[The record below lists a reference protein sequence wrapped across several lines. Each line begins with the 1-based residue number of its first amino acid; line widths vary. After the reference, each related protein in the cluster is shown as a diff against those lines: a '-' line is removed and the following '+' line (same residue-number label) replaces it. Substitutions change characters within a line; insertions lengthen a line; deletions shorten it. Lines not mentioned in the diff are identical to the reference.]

1 MINDQKDNLFILI
14 KSLTK
19 SEKRQFK
26 LYVGRMGSNNNAK
39 FLSLF
44 NFLDKLEKYS
54 EKAILQKGIVTKQQL
69 SNLKA
74 HLYKQILISL
84 RLNPIHQNI
93 RMQIREQMDFAVIL
107 YQKGLYKLSLRI
119 LDKAK
124 ALALKNEEKYAAYD
138 IVEFEKL
145 IESQYITRSLT
156 NRAQELIY
164 QADSLRTHN
173 DLTSQLSNLSLLLY
187 EQLIKTGY
195 AKSDLEF
202 REITKFF
209 YEKMPKLDIEKLG
222 FREKLW
228 YYKAHV
234 WYSFL
239 VQDFLS
245 CFKYSS
251 KWVGMFDENPD
262 MICIHPVFYLKGNNF
277 LMESLALIKYPG
289 KFKQTLKKMLNTIKS
304 DIFPNNDNLASLSF
318 LYSYNNR
325 FNFYFLKGNFEEGL
339 AILPDVI
346 KGINAFK
353 NQIDPHHVM
362 LFYYKIACLYFG
374 LEDYEKCIVYLN
386 KIIKNKHLKMREDLL
401 CFTRVLSVVAHYE
414 AGFDYHLDAHLRET
428 YKFLIKMN
436 DLHEV
441 QKAMIRFVR
450 SLGDIYPHQLKT
462 AFVNLH
468 KELKQYEDDPYERRA
483 FLYLDILSW
492 LESKIENRP
501 VREIIREKSKIINRK
516 ERNSIEV

>member
-107 YQKGLYKLSLRI
+107 YQKGLYKLSLKI

-124 ALALKNEEKYAAYD
+124 TLALKNEEKYAAYD

-145 IESQYITRSLT
+145 IESQYITRSLS

-228 YYKAHV
+228 YFKAHV

-251 KWVGMFDENPD
+251 KWVV
-262 MICIHPVFYLKGNNF
+262 C
-277 LMESLALIKYPG
+277 S
-289 KFKQTLKKMLNTIKS
+289 T
-304 DIFPNNDNLASLSF
+304 
-318 LYSYNNR
+318 
-325 FNFYFLKGNFEEGL
+325 
-339 AILPDVI
+339 
-346 KGINAFK
+346 
-353 NQIDPHHVM
+353 
-362 LFYYKIACLYFG
+362 
-374 LEDYEKCIVYLN
+374 
-386 KIIKNKHLKMREDLL
+386 
-401 CFTRVLSVVAHYE
+401 
-414 AGFDYHLDAHLRET
+414 
-428 YKFLIKMN
+428 
-436 DLHEV
+436 
-441 QKAMIRFVR
+441 
-450 SLGDIYPHQLKT
+450 KT
-462 AFVNLH
+462 
-468 KELKQYEDDPYERRA
+468 
-483 FLYLDILSW
+483 
-492 LESKIENRP
+492 
-501 VREIIREKSKIINRK
+501 
-516 ERNSIEV
+516 

>member
-1 MINDQKDNLFILI
+1 MINDQKDNLFLLI

-26 LYVGRMGSNNNAK
+26 LYVGRMGSNINAK

-44 NFLDKLEKYS
+44 NFLGKLEKYS
-54 EKAILQKGIVTKQQL
+54 ERAILEKGIVTKQQL

-107 YQKGLYKLSLRI
+107 YQKGLYKLSLKI

-124 ALALKNEEKYAAYD
+124 TLALKNEEKYAAYD

-145 IESQYITRSLT
+145 IESQYITRSLS

-164 QADSLRTHN
+164 QADNLRTHN

-187 EQLIKTGY
+187 ERLIKTGY

-209 YEKMPKLDIEKLG
+209 YKKMPKLDFENLG

-228 YYKAHV
+228 YFKAHV

-251 KWVGMFDENPD
+251 KWVSMFDKNQD
-262 MICIHPVFYLKGNNF
+262 MISIHPVFYLKGNNF
-277 LMESLALIKYPG
+277 LMESLALIKYPE
-289 KFKQTLKKMLNTIKS
+289 KFKQTLQKMLNTIKS
-304 DIFPNNDNLASLSF
+304 DIFPNNENLASLSF

-325 FNFYFLKGNFEEGL
+325 FNYYFLKGNFEEGL
-339 AILPDVI
+339 VILPEVI
-346 KGINAFK
+346 KGIDDFK
-353 NQIDPHHVM
+353 NQIDPHHIM

-374 LEDYEKCIVYLN
+374 LDDYEKCIVYLN
-386 KIIKNKHLKMREDLL
+386 KIINNKHLKMREDLL

-450 SLGDIYPHQLKT
+450 KLGDIYPHQLKS

-468 KELKQYEDDPYERRA
+468 KELKKYENDPYERRA

-501 VREIIREKSKIINRK
+501 VGEIIREKSKIINRK